1 MTGSRVQNPD
11 SEHFSRNAIFFARQ
25 VMRTRKRGFCLSELN
40 RLLPKL
46 EASDTSRLLATAV
59 CRWAQSE
66 MDEDA
71 VHAERWMQVARAL
84 DYLIAANENEAMK

>member
-1 MTGSRVQNPD
+1 MTGTQTSDPDRDHSSR
-11 SEHFSRNAIFFARQ
+11 HAIFFARQ

-66 MDEDA
+66 MDEDP

-84 DYLIAANENEAMK
+84 ENVIAANESEATK